1 MELSSRSFSNMQLRK
16 QQPNKR
22 LKLAGAD
29 RFKGSGVLCPWRGTD
44 CRPLLL
50 RRRASRPQ
58 LKRDPLGGSA
68 STCSCA
74 HLRFSQ
80 QCSCPVVDGRFG
92 RRRRVSELSASAT
105 HAERSS
111 ACGRLSSRLTAS
123 NTSPLVRA
131 VLAPRY

>member
-29 RFKGSGVLCPWRGTD
+29 RFKRSGGLCPWRGTD

-58 LKRDPLGGSA
+58 LKRDPLGRP
-68 STCSCA
+68 STMRVYSTRERDLA
-74 HLRFSQ
+74 GLTV
-80 QCSCPVVDGRFG
+80 PMWLAVVVIVAG
-92 RRRRVSELSASAT
+92 VVAT
-105 HAERSS
+105 MPEMRTNLLLWA
-111 ACGRLSSRLTAS
+111 
-123 NTSPLVRA
+123 
-131 VLAPRY
+131 